1 MIIAIAAVS
10 LLKYTSLGVRRLE
23 EIRLTIAEFSTNT
36 VYKTLLLIMLT
47 YLMFGMMSQYIL
59 SYYQYGFFFQGYSLM
74 RSCIVFLSGFVIN
87 EQKIFLSD
95 ESVENL
101 INYNGF
107 LLTFG
112 MLVMINIMIRQV
124 MINIV
129 AIYMHDDY
137 HRAKQA
143 FREDCK
149 LREDSQRAQDEVLID
164 QML

>member
-1 MIIAIAAVS
+1 
-10 LLKYTSLGVRRLE
+10 
-23 EIRLTIAEFSTNT
+23 
-36 VYKTLLLIMLT
+36 
-47 YLMFGMMSQYIL
+47 
-59 SYYQYGFFFQGYSLM
+59 M
-74 RSCIVFLSGFVIN
+74 RACIVFLSGFVIN

-101 INYNGF
+101 LNYNGF

-137 HRAKQA
+137 HKAKA
-143 FREDCK
+143 
-149 LREDSQRAQDEVLID
+149 
-164 QML
+164 